1 MDYPEE
7 RKQYIDGIACQYL
20 CHIEKAEKPGN
31 VFSAHF
37 HYYIEMLY
45 ALSGHFRIY
54 LNGIYHEFAAG
65 DFVLINSREVHQID
79 ALSSE
84 GGSYIVVRF
93 LPELIYDGMT
103 QSHFE
108 LKYLLPFITENSIY
122 EKVISSSILNAKHSA
137 IPGLMNEIIRESEE
151 KQYGYELAIKN
162 HIGGI
167 FLWLLRYWHANGEE
181 PLLEDFENQQLK
193 QQLSPALTYMIT
205 NYEKSISAADMAKLC
220 NLSYSYFSRSFN
232 RLLHMN
238 FSDYLNG
245 LRIKKA
251 QDMLHDTN
259 SSVIDVAMAC
269 GFRNMSNFY
278 RMYKKYTGTT
288 PSARTDK

>member
-1 MDYPEE
+1 
-7 RKQYIDGIACQYL
+7 
-20 CHIEKAEKPGN
+20 
-31 VFSAHF
+31 
-37 HYYIEMLY
+37 MLY

-181 PLLEDFENQQLK
+181 PLLETQELPFDPLPEQNQRQHHQSERNQRAEPGSAQMSHDRHLRSVSVP
-193 QQLSPALTYMIT
+193 QVTLSNSLPNICMFLPNNTRNKCARDR
-205 NYEKSISAADMAKLC
+205 KIS
-220 NLSYSYFSRSFN
+220 
-232 RLLHMN
+232 LHN
-238 FSDYLNG
+238 HATQDIIVCSVQWFLNG
-245 LRIKKA
+245 DWRCRTCHRLFCIRWYC
-251 QDMLHDTN
+251 N
-259 SSVIDVAMAC
+259 SKLYPIRKV
-269 GFRNMSNFY
+269 
-278 RMYKKYTGTT
+278 
-288 PSARTDK
+288 

>member
-31 VFSAHF
+31 VFFAHF

-108 LKYLLPFITENSIY
+108 LKYLP
-122 EKVISSSILNAKHSA
+122 
-137 IPGLMNEIIRESEE
+137 R
-151 KQYGYELAIKN
+151 
-162 HIGGI
+162 
-167 FLWLLRYWHANGEE
+167 
-181 PLLEDFENQQLK
+181 
-193 QQLSPALTYMIT
+193 
-205 NYEKSISAADMAKLC
+205 
-220 NLSYSYFSRSFN
+220 
-232 RLLHMN
+232 
-238 FSDYLNG
+238 
-245 LRIKKA
+245 
-251 QDMLHDTN
+251 
-259 SSVIDVAMAC
+259 
-269 GFRNMSNFY
+269 
-278 RMYKKYTGTT
+278 
-288 PSARTDK
+288 

>member
-31 VFSAHF
+31 VFFAHF

-181 PLLEDFENQQLK
+181 PLLEDFENQQYA
-193 QQLSPALTYMIT
+193 LS
-205 NYEKSISAADMAKLC
+205 
-220 NLSYSYFSRSFN
+220 
-232 RLLHMN
+232 
-238 FSDYLNG
+238 
-245 LRIKKA
+245 
-251 QDMLHDTN
+251 
-259 SSVIDVAMAC
+259 
-269 GFRNMSNFY
+269 
-278 RMYKKYTGTT
+278 
-288 PSARTDK
+288 

>member
-31 VFSAHF
+31 VFFAHF

-79 ALSSE
+79 ALSSK

-122 EKVISSSILNAKHSA
+122 EKFKRTPLFMPFPEKLRHIPESS
-137 IPGLMNEIIRESEE
+137 MNIT
-151 KQYGYELAIKN
+151 QM
-162 HIGGI
+162 
-167 FLWLLRYWHANGEE
+167 LRSQTAVMG
-181 PLLEDFENQQLK
+181 
-193 QQLSPALTYMIT
+193 
-205 NYEKSISAADMAKLC
+205 
-220 NLSYSYFSRSFN
+220 
-232 RLLHMN
+232 
-238 FSDYLNG
+238 
-245 LRIKKA
+245 
-251 QDMLHDTN
+251 
-259 SSVIDVAMAC
+259 
-269 GFRNMSNFY
+269 
-278 RMYKKYTGTT
+278 
-288 PSARTDK
+288 

>member
-79 ALSSE
+79 ALSSA

-193 QQLSPALTYMIT
+193 QQLSPALTY
-205 NYEKSISAADMAKLC
+205 
-220 NLSYSYFSRSFN
+220 
-232 RLLHMN
+232 
-238 FSDYLNG
+238 
-245 LRIKKA
+245 
-251 QDMLHDTN
+251 
-259 SSVIDVAMAC
+259 
-269 GFRNMSNFY
+269 
-278 RMYKKYTGTT
+278 KKYCAGQ
-288 PSARTDK
+288 KH

>member
-31 VFSAHF
+31 VFFAHF

-151 KQYGYELAIKN
+151 KRAC
-162 HIGGI
+162 
-167 FLWLLRYWHANGEE
+167 
-181 PLLEDFENQQLK
+181 NQ
-193 QQLSPALTYMIT
+193 
-205 NYEKSISAADMAKLC
+205 KSHWR
-220 NLSYSYFSRSFN
+220 YFSLAAA
-232 RLLHMN
+232 LL
-238 FSDYLNG
+238 
-245 LRIKKA
+245 
-251 QDMLHDTN
+251 
-259 SSVIDVAMAC
+259 AC
-269 GFRNMSNFY
+269 KWR
-278 RMYKKYTGTT
+278 
-288 PSARTDK
+288 RTASRRF

>member
-31 VFSAHF
+31 VFFAHF
-37 HYYIEMLY
+37 HY
-45 ALSGHFRIY
+45 Y

-108 LKYLLPFITENSIY
+108 LKYLLPF
-122 EKVISSSILNAKHSA
+122 
-137 IPGLMNEIIRESEE
+137 
-151 KQYGYELAIKN
+151 
-162 HIGGI
+162 
-167 FLWLLRYWHANGEE
+167 FL
-181 PLLEDFENQQLK
+181 F
-193 QQLSPALTYMIT
+193 
-205 NYEKSISAADMAKLC
+205 
-220 NLSYSYFSRSFN
+220 
-232 RLLHMN
+232 
-238 FSDYLNG
+238 
-245 LRIKKA
+245 
-251 QDMLHDTN
+251 
-259 SSVIDVAMAC
+259 
-269 GFRNMSNFY
+269 
-278 RMYKKYTGTT
+278 
-288 PSARTDK
+288 

>member
-31 VFSAHF
+31 VFFAHF

-108 LKYLLPFITENSIY
+108 LKYLLPF
-122 EKVISSSILNAKHSA
+122 
-137 IPGLMNEIIRESEE
+137 
-151 KQYGYELAIKN
+151 
-162 HIGGI
+162 
-167 FLWLLRYWHANGEE
+167 E
-181 PLLEDFENQQLK
+181 P
-193 QQLSPALTYMIT
+193 PYI
-205 NYEKSISAADMAKLC
+205 
-220 NLSYSYFSRSFN
+220 
-232 RLLHMN
+232 
-238 FSDYLNG
+238 
-245 LRIKKA
+245 
-251 QDMLHDTN
+251 
-259 SSVIDVAMAC
+259 AC
-269 GFRNMSNFY
+269 
-278 RMYKKYTGTT
+278 
-288 PSARTDK
+288 PI

>member
-1 MDYPEE
+1 
-7 RKQYIDGIACQYL
+7 
-20 CHIEKAEKPGN
+20 
-31 VFSAHF
+31 
-37 HYYIEMLY
+37 MLY

-79 ALSSE
+79 ALSSK

-167 FLWLLRYWHANGEE
+167 FFGCCATGM
-181 PLLEDFENQQLK
+181 Q
-193 QQLSPALTYMIT
+193 
-205 NYEKSISAADMAKLC
+205 MAK
-220 NLSYSYFSRSFN
+220 NRFSKI
-232 RLLHMN
+232 L
-238 FSDYLNG
+238 
-245 LRIKKA
+245 K
-251 QDMLHDTN
+251 T
-259 SSVIDVAMAC
+259 SS
-269 GFRNMSNFY
+269 
-278 RMYKKYTGTT
+278 
-288 PSARTDK
+288 